1 MTVAAHA
8 LPEGYVRETAEG
20 VSTSTSTATRT
31 FTEGE
36 AYALVAD
43 NVQRETAALTSKND
57 GLTREVADLQ
67 AKLDVA
73 EAAKS
78 AADTARETAEKALE
92 DFKAETVAEREQAA
106 RRETRVA
113 KVREVAG
120 HLKDEFFT
128 DERAVRW
135 AAMDD
140 EAFASYCTELAEL
153 APPKPEGAATTG
165 ATAPRETAMAG
176 TQVTG
181 DAGKSKGLSALA
193 GFYPT
198 SASKG
203 V

>member
-1 MTVAAHA
+1 MTVQPAHA
-8 LPEGYVRETAEG
+8 LPEGYVRETAEVAATG
-20 VSTSTSTATRT
+20 STSTLTRT

-43 NVQRETAALTSKND
+43 NVQRETAALTSTLEGRD
-57 GLTREVADLQ
+57 REVADLQ

-73 EAAKS
+73 EAATS
-78 AADTARETAEKALE
+78 AATTARETAEKALA
-92 DFKAETVAEREQAA
+92 DYKADQEAEREQAS
-106 RRETRVA
+106 RRESRVA

-140 EAFASYCTELAEL
+140 GAFESYCAELAEL
-153 APPKPEGAATTG
+153 APSTTETTG
-165 ATAPRETAMAG
+165 TAPRETAMAG
-176 TQVTG
+176 SAVAG
-181 DAGKSKGLSALA
+181 VAGKPKGLGALA
-193 GFYPT
+193 GFFPT
-198 SASKG
+198 SASKE